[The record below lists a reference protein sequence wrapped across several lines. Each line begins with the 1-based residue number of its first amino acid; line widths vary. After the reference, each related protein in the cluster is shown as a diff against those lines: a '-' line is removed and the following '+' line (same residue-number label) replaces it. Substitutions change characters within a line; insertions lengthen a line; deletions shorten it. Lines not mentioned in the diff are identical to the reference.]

1 MIAKNLNWKLASI
14 VLAFTLIVFWLILL
28 SCKGIEPGISPKAL
42 QEVYAAIA
50 YLLPTIGF
58 FNKYLWRLIIFR
70 KWLVLVPDINGT
82 WKGSLQSDWINPKT
96 EAPPRPI
103 DAYMVIRQSLFSISC
118 IQMTAE
124 SKSWSRSS
132 AISMDSENQRK
143 SLDFIYSNK
152 PEVLLGNRSTDHEGA
167 CSLEIID
174 GNTRKLKGKYWTLR
188 NTKGSM
194 EFTFETKKARQEFS
208 A

>member
-1 MIAKNLNWKLASI
+1 MNWKLASI
-14 VLAFTLIVFWLILL
+14 ALAFILILFWRVLL
-28 SCKGIEPGISPKAL
+28 SFKGIEPGINLNAIKEIPS
-42 QEVYAAIA
+42 AAFWLSLVA
-50 YLLPTIGF
+50 WF
-58 FNKYLWRLIIFR
+58 FSECAWRSIIFR
-70 KWLVLVPDINGT
+70 KWLVLVPDLNGT
-82 WKGSLQSDWINPKT
+82 WKGSLQSDWMNPKT

-103 DAYMVIRQSLFSISC
+103 GAYMVIRQSLFSISC
-118 IQMTAE
+118 VQITAE

-132 AISMDSENQRK
+132 AISMDSKNQRK
-143 SLDFIYSNK
+143 SLDFIYSNE
-152 PEVLLGNRSTDHEGA
+152 PEVLLGSQSADHEGA

-174 GNTRKLKGKYWTLR
+174 GDTRKLKGKYWTLR